1 MYWNRGNGFIGFG
14 GRTPLFQ
21 SVVYYSGFSFSSWS
35 QQQNHL
41 VEFLTFSVSL
51 LLRISPN
58 SFSKLRYASSTAT
71 QCPPPLCPTLQ
82 SFSICSKVSLR
93 LVVCPCPYICL
104 LLCRCPISF
113 TSPTPSHPVPKWSAL
128 WRSRQFRMPDQCM
141 HAARLEWSFRPIA
154 FPRRFASDRRLAWR
168 RGKPLRDNFIIG
180 VFQRWSS
187 NEYYSNILP
196 IHQPLILEAIR
207 LRNIALHCSVHARSH
222 AVSGG
227 ST

>member
-1 MYWNRGNGFIGFG
+1 MASLALGE
-14 GRTPLFQ
+14 GRPCFNLLFTILAFHFLRDRSNKTILLSSWRSQ
-21 SVVYYSGFSFSSWS
+21 FPYYSEFPRILSLNSVMPLLQPHNVHLLYVRHFSP
-35 QQQNHL
+35 
-41 VEFLTFSVSL
+41 FLSVPRFL
-51 LLRISPN
+51 
-58 SFSKLRYASSTAT
+58 
-71 QCPPPLCPTLQ
+71 
-82 SFSICSKVSLR
+82 SLR

-104 LLCRCPISF
+104 LLCRCPTSF

-128 WRSRQFRMPDQCM
+128 WRSRQFRMPDRCM